1 MDLLVLIG
9 FACLLAGWFGMFFR
23 VRRDFPDRAVS
34 RYGSYTGPHLWGFGR
49 RSSLSLFKFY
59 WQHYRIDAWFSL
71 AILGIALILV
81 GAIGG
86 RR

>member
-1 MDLLVLIG
+1 MDLLVVLG

-23 VRRDFPDRAVS
+23 VRRDFPNRAVS
-34 RYGSYTGPHLWGFGR
+34 RYGSYTGRRLLGFGG
-49 RSSLSLFKFY
+49 RSGLSLFKFY
-59 WQHYRIDAWFSL
+59 WQQYRIDGWFSL